1 MAFHLIHNY
10 SWIKWISIVIGGLL
24 VGLLLCVVSG
34 YVYYEWFWQ
43 EWPPARIERITGV
56 RVPRY
61 DIIEYHEG
69 NRYFNGDFEDT
80 FTFEFKTRP
89 SEEMFDEIDK
99 MIATGNTDWKRDGN
113 KYSFSV
119 MWGNGFPAP
128 KGEREE
134 DDGMFSITIVR
145 GKKEGTI
152 TCGAW

>member
-1 MAFHLIHNY
+1 MSKQYKALKFIC
-10 SWIKWISIVIGGLL
+10 ISIGIMFVVFAGLYIY
-24 VGLLLCVVSG
+24 S
-34 YVYYEWFWQ
+34 EWFWQ

-56 RVPRY
+56 RVPKY
-61 DIIEYHEG
+61 KIIEYEKGEIH
-69 NRYFNGDFEDT
+69 FNGDYEDT
-80 FTFEFKTRP
+80 FTFEFKTMP

-119 MWGNGFPAP
+119 MWGNGYPAP

>member
-1 MAFHLIHNY
+1 MIIK
-10 SWIKWISIVIGGLL
+10 SSISKIIKWIFIAIGGLFASM
-24 VGLLLCVVSG
+24 LLCVVG
-34 YVYYEWFWQ
+34 VYVYSEWFGQ

-56 RVPRY
+56 RVPNY
-61 DIIEYHEG
+61 KIIEYEKGEIH
-69 NRYFNGDFEDT
+69 FNGDYEDT
-80 FTFEFKTRP
+80 FTFEFKTMP

-134 DDGMFSITIVR
+134 DDGMFSITITR
-145 GKKEGTI
+145 GETDGII
-152 TCGAW
+152 TFGAW